1 VVLCA
6 PPPQGMDDHAENLK
20 KVLKDP
26 VCCRYQIVF
35 KSIVYLRNVN
45 LVGKLENL
53 ARLRAE
59 SQAYRSYQLAAFD
72 DDSKI
77 RRSFKVL
84 VGQENYAFLV
94 WRDSGE
100 EVVLQVQ
107 GLLVGCS
114 LPPLTGRSK
123 YVHLK

>member
-1 VVLCA
+1 
-6 PPPQGMDDHAENLK
+6 M
-20 KVLKDP
+20 
-26 VCCRYQIVF
+26 
-35 KSIVYLRNVN
+35 
-45 LVGKLENL
+45 GKLENL
-53 ARLRAE
+53 ARLHAE
-59 SQAYRSYQLAAFD
+59 SEKYRSYQLAAFD

-107 GLLVGCS
+107 GLLFSCS
-114 LPPLTGRSK
+114 LPPLSSRTK
-123 YVHLK
+123 CVHLK